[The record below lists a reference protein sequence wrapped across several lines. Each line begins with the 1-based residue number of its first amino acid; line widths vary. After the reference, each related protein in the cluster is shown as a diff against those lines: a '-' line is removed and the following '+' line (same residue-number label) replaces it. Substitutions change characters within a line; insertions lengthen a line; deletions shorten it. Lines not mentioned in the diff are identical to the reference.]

1 MYLPSPFAVDETP
14 EAVAMLRAASFGHLV
29 VADGDGFEGS
39 PLPFLVDDDLTS
51 LRMHVARPNPIWRLA
66 PRSACLAVSVSD
78 AYITPSWYPS
88 KAEHG
93 KVVPTWNYEVVY
105 VHGRLV
111 AQDTDW
117 TMQLVRD
124 LTEAHEADRAV
135 PWSVD
140 DAPADYIQ
148 KLSAG
153 IVGLLLEVTR
163 FEAKR
168 KLSQNK
174 PAADVAGAVAGLG
187 ASPAERD
194 RLVGEAMAREADEEQ

>member
-1 MYLPSPFAVDETP
+1 MPRPFAVDEP
-14 EAVAMLRAASFGHLV
+14 AEAASMLRSAAFGHLI
-29 VADGDGFEGS
+29 VANGDEFEAS
-39 PLPFLVDDDLTS
+39 PLPFLVDDDLTT

-66 PRSACLAVSVSD
+66 PRSAFLAVTVSD
-78 AYITPSWYPS
+78 AYISPSWYPS

-93 KVVPTWNYEVVY
+93 KVVPTWNYEVAY

-111 AQDTDW
+111 AQDTTW

-124 LTEAHEADRAV
+124 LTDAHEIGRV
-135 PWSVD
+135 EPWAVD

-153 IVGLLLEVTR
+153 IVGLSLEVTR
-163 FEAKR
+163 VEAKR

-174 PAADVAGAVAGLG
+174 SEADVGGAIEELRARD
-187 ASPAERD
+187 SERD
-194 RLVGEAMAREADEEQ
+194 RTVGEAMARAAKEQQ

>member
-1 MYLPSPFAVDETP
+1 MYVPGPFAVEDSA
-14 EAVAMLRAASFGHLV
+14 EAVAMLRAAAFGHLM

-39 PLPFLVDDDLTS
+39 PLPFLVDDDMTS
-51 LRMHVARPNPIWRLA
+51 VRMHVARPNPIWRLA
-66 PRSACLAVSVSD
+66 PRSACLVVTVSD
-78 AYITPSWYPS
+78 AYISPSWYPS
-88 KAEHG
+88 KQEHG

-111 AQDTDW
+111 AQDTEW

-124 LTEAHEADRAV
+124 LTDFHETDRLE
-135 PWSVD
+135 PWAVD

-153 IVGLLLEVTR
+153 IVGLSLEVTR
-163 FEAKR
+163 FETKR

-174 PAADVAGAVAGLG
+174 SAADVAGTVAGLA

-194 RLVGEAMAREADEEQ
+194 RVVGEAMAHTDQKEQ